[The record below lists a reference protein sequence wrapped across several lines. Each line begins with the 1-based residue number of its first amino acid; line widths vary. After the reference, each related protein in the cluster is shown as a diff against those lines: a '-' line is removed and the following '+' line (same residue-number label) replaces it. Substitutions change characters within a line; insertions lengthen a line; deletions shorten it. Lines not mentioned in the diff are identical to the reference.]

1 MHLRPFLLTLRLA
14 LVTIGFSVAGA
25 QVTTAQYGNARIGA
39 DLVEIELTPQ
49 NVNAEHFGKVF
60 SFKVDGDVYA
70 QPLYVPSL
78 EIPSKGKHSVLFVAT
93 EHDSVYAFDA
103 ANNPSDPL
111 WYVSFIHPEKGITP
125 LDTRD
130 VQCGFIMPDIG
141 ITSTPAIDTT
151 TGTLYVLVRTKENG
165 KYVQRLHALDISTG
179 MEKFGGPVVIQAS
192 VNPGKIAVSQ
202 QPVDFDPLRENPRAA
217 ILLANH
223 MVYLAWASSC
233 DVGKYHG
240 WVISY
245 DSHSLRQTGVF
256 NTSPDAEEGGIWQ
269 ADAGPAADEQGNVFA
284 ITGNGKFDAD
294 SGGRDYGDSILK
306 LALSSSGLR
315 LQDYFTPFDEQ
326 RLDDENLDLGSGGP
340 VLLPDQTGPHPH
352 LLVAAGKGG
361 ALYLIDRDHMGGYHA
376 GDNTHAVQVI
386 PINNTC
392 LGAPAYWN
400 QSLYIFC
407 SNDVLRQY
415 KLENGT
421 LSAEPVAKGTLKL
434 PEPGATPTI
443 SAKGATNGIVWWVA
457 TKRQNGPY
465 RFAVLHAND
474 ATDIAHELYNSEQN
488 ASRDRAGL
496 ALRFAMPTVAEG
508 RVYIGL
514 KGEVDVY
521 GLLPR

>member
-1 MHLRPFLLTLRLA
+1 M
-14 LVTIGFSVAGA
+14 
-25 QVTTAQYGNARIGA
+25 
-39 DLVEIELTPQ
+39 
-49 NVNAEHFGKVF
+49 
-60 SFKVDGDVYA
+60 
-70 QPLYVPSL
+70 
-78 EIPSKGKHSVLFVAT
+78 
-93 EHDSVYAFDA
+93 
-103 ANNPSDPL
+103 
-111 WYVSFIHPEKGITP
+111 
-125 LDTRD
+125 
-130 VQCGFIMPDIG
+130 
-141 ITSTPAIDTT
+141 
-151 TGTLYVLVRTKENG
+151 
-165 KYVQRLHALDISTG
+165 
-179 MEKFGGPVVIQAS
+179 
-192 VNPGKIAVSQ
+192 
-202 QPVDFDPLRENPRAA
+202 
-217 ILLANH
+217 
-223 MVYLAWASSC
+223 
-233 DVGKYHG
+233 
-240 WVISY
+240 
-245 DSHSLRQTGVF
+245 
-256 NTSPDAEEGGIWQ
+256 
-269 ADAGPAADEQGNVFA
+269 
-284 ITGNGKFDAD
+284 
-294 SGGRDYGDSILK
+294 
-306 LALSSSGLR
+306 
-315 LQDYFTPFDEQ
+315 
-326 RLDDENLDLGSGGP
+326 DDENLDLGSGGP

-421 LSAEPVAKGTLKL
+421 LSAEPVAKGTVKL